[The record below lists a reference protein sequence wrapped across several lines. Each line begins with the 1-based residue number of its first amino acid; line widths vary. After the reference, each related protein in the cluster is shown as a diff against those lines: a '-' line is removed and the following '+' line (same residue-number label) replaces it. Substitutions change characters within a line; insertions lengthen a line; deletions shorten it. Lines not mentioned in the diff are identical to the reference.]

1 MDITGRPNVWGGRS
15 GDAFAERVR
24 EVVNDCGRTANVD
37 VTPVSEQIAS
47 SGGYLVRVSV
57 HEGPGLLY
65 EVADWV
71 QGARVMDPDGED
83 LTLEEALRYLRLRI
97 IGLSPSEALKQC

>member
-1 MDITGRPNVWGGRS
+1 MWGGRS

-37 VTPVSEQIAS
+37 VTPVSEQVAPP
-47 SGGYLVRVSV
+47 GAYLVEVSV
-57 HEGPGLLY
+57 HEGPDLLY

-71 QGARVMDPDGED
+71 QGARIMDPDGED

-97 IGLSPSEALKQC
+97 MGLSPSEALNRC